1 MEEDIRLVERYI
13 AGDGRSVEELVMKYQ
28 KQIYALVYRMTNDIE
43 ETKDLTQKTFVKAI
57 NGIRDFR
64 KEASFKTWLYQIAI
78 NTSLN
83 HIRQSRYVET
93 EIEESIMGNQASALS
108 DIIENEKRNYI
119 KRCLDELPERQ
130 RLAIVLRVYDGLSCS
145 ETAEVMGCSDCHFFF
160 LISDIFNETQ
170 KTADSGA
177 EKPRER
183 ESSCDLRLDTNK
195 TEKYYKCTFSY
206 TEAGY
211 RNWQHCE

>member
-28 KQIYALVYRMTNDIE
+28 KQIYALVYRITNDIE

-93 EIEESIMGNQASALS
+93 ELEESIMGNQASALS

-130 RLAIVLRVYDGLSCS
+130 RLAIILRVYDGLSCS
-145 ETAEVMGCSDCHFFF
+145 ETAKVMGCSEGAVKAHYHNGVKR
-160 LISDIFNETQ
+160 LREILKE
-170 KTADSGA
+170 SGY
-177 EKPRER
+177 EIR
-183 ESSCDLRLDTNK
+183 S
-195 TEKYYKCTFSY
+195 
-206 TEAGY
+206 
-211 RNWQHCE
+211 